1 VSTPDLRGKTVL
13 ITGATDGLGRGLAA
27 AVASAGA
34 TVLLHGR
41 DRERLRATERELLA
55 IDPAAQVR
63 CYCADFAEL
72 AQVRAMAQDVLAREE
87 RLHVL
92 VNNAGIG
99 DGDGRRELSADGHEL
114 RFAVNYLAGYLLT
127 RELLGLLRASAP
139 ARIVNVSSGG
149 QWELDFDDLMLERDY
164 SGMRAYC
171 QSKLAQ
177 ILFTFD
183 LAEELAGTGVTATC
197 LHPATYMPTKMVRRP
212 VSTLEEGVEATLR
225 LVGDPEL
232 DGVSGE
238 YFNGT
243 RRSPA
248 DPQAY
253 DARARRRLR
262 ELSQRLAAPAPAR

>member
-1 VSTPDLRGKTVL
+1 
-13 ITGATDGLGRGLAA
+13 
-27 AVASAGA
+27 
-34 TVLLHGR
+34 
-41 DRERLRATERELLA
+41 
-55 IDPAAQVR
+55 
-63 CYCADFAEL
+63 
-72 AQVRAMAQDVLAREE
+72 
-87 RLHVL
+87 
-92 VNNAGIG
+92 
-99 DGDGRRELSADGHEL
+99 
-114 RFAVNYLAGYLLT
+114 
-127 RELLGLLRASAP
+127 
-139 ARIVNVSSGG
+139 
-149 QWELDFDDLMLERDY
+149 
-164 SGMRAYC
+164 MRAYC

-238 YFNGT
+238 YFHGT